1 MKGRTKPSFLLVV
14 VLAASLLSACGRE
27 GPIPPA
33 DKMPPLVKSTIPEN
47 GSVDVPV
54 NLNSG
59 ITILFTKEMD
69 ASTINDQTIT
79 LAEGQNKVSG
89 SITYTDIS
97 GGSYAVFSPSYT
109 LKPTTLYQITVS
121 TNVRDS
127 YGISMTD
134 PYISSFNTGTATD
147 MTNPDIIGT
156 TPGNGSVNVQ
166 PNAAIIITF
175 SEPVDPGTI
184 TFTLSGNGL
193 QIDGNITYNGTTAIF
208 TPAASLAYGTEYTAT
223 VSAGVE
229 DWAGNAMPS
238 DYLWS
243 FMTGTAPD
251 TLPPVVTAMTPAT
264 GATGVV
270 VNIIPSATFS
280 EPVNPAT
287 INFTLSAGDYTVPCT
302 MDYSGTTAIFTPSS
316 SLAYGT
322 LYTATVSRGV
332 QDLAENA
339 MLNDYFWSFMT
350 GTAPDTL
357 PPSVTATTPAP
368 GAAGVAVNITPSVTF
383 SEPVDQATVTFA
395 LSAGDIP
402 VAGNITYSGTTAIFT
417 PSSSLAYNTQYRA
430 IVSAGVKD
438 LVGNPM
444 PNDYLWSF
452 TTGTAADT
460 LPPRVIAASPV
471 PGATGVAVNIAP
483 TVTFSEPVDPAS
495 ITFILSAGGNAVPC
509 TMSYNGTTAIFT
521 PSISLTYGTLYTA
534 TVSAGVKDLSG
545 NAMSN
550 GYFWS
555 FMTGAAPD
563 TMPPGVTATT
573 PAPGATG
580 VAVNIAPSVTFSEP
594 VDQATITFS
603 LNAGNNPI
611 AGNITYNGTT
621 AIFTPLVSLAYS
633 TLYTATVSAGVKDLA
648 GNAMPS
654 DYFWSFITGTAP
666 DTLPPGVTATTPST
680 GAAGVAVNIAPTVT
694 FSEPVDQTTIA
705 FTLSTGG
712 ATIPCTMSYSGT
724 TAIFMPS
731 ISLTYGTLYTATVN
745 AGVRDLAGNTMP
757 NDYAW
762 NFTTGAAPD
771 TLPPSVTAT
780 TPAPGATGVAVT
792 IAPNV
797 TFSEPVDQGTIAFT
811 LSAGD
816 VPVAGNITY
825 NGTTATFTPSVSL
838 AYSTQYTATVSA
850 GVKDLAGNAMPNGYF
865 WSFMTGTALD
875 MTPPAVTAVT
885 PAVGAASVAG
895 NVAPSATFSEPVD
908 PATITFTLSAGG
920 ADIPCTM
927 SYSGTTAIITPSSN
941 LKKNTLHTARVS
953 AGVRDLAGNA
963 MPNDYFWS
971 FTTSKN

>member
-1 MKGRTKPSFLLVV
+1 MKGMTKPSYLLVV
-14 VLAASLLSACGRE
+14 ILAASLLSACGRE

-33 DKMPPLVKSTIPEN
+33 DKMPPLVKSTIPAN

-54 NLNSG
+54 NLNGG

-69 ASTINDQTIT
+69 AATINDQTIT
-79 LAEGQNKVSG
+79 LADGQNNVPG
-89 SITYTDIS
+89 SIAYTDIP
-97 GGSYAVFSPSYT
+97 GGSYAVFSPSST
-109 LKPTTLYQITVS
+109 LNPATLYQITVG

-127 YGISMTD
+127 YGISMTA
-134 PYISSFNTGTATD
+134 PYISSFNTGTS
-147 MTNPDIIGT
+147 PDTTHPVVIGT
-156 TPGNGSVNVQ
+156 TPGNGAVNVQ

-184 TFTLSGNGL
+184 TFTLSAGGL
-193 QIDGNITYNGTTAIF
+193 QIDGNTTYNGTTAIF
-208 TPAASLAYGTEYTAT
+208 TPSASLAYGTEYTAT

-229 DWAGNAMPS
+229 DLAGNPMPS

-251 TLPPVVTAMTPAT
+251 TLPPVVTATTPAT
-264 GATGVV
+264 GAAGVA

-287 INFTLSAGDYTVPCT
+287 ISFTLSAGDDTVPCT
-302 MDYSGTTAIFTPSS
+302 MSYNGTTAIFTPSA

-322 LYTATVSRGV
+322 LYTAAVSRGV

-339 MLNDYFWSFMT
+339 MLNDYLWSFMT

-357 PPSVTATTPAP
+357 PPGVTATTPAP
-368 GAAGVAVNITPSVTF
+368 GAAGVAINITPSVTF

-395 LSAGDIP
+395 LSAGNVP

-417 PSSSLAYNTQYRA
+417 PSGSLAYSTQYRA
-430 IVSAGVKD
+430 TVSAGVKD
-438 LVGNPM
+438 LAGNAMQNNYP
-444 PNDYLWSF
+444 WSF
-452 TTGTAADT
+452 MTGTAADT
-460 LPPRVIAASPV
+460 LPPGVTATTPA
-471 PGATGVAVNIAP
+471 PGATGVAANIAP
-483 TVTFSEPVDPAS
+483 SVTFSEPVDAAT
-495 ITFILSAGGNAVPC
+495 ITFTLSAGGNAVPC
-509 TMSYNGTTAIFT
+509 TMSYSGTTAIFT
-521 PSISLTYGTLYTA
+521 PSVSLAYGTLYTA
-534 TVSAGVKDLSG
+534 TVSSGVKDLSG

-555 FMTGAAPD
+555 FMTGTAPD
-563 TMPPGVTATT
+563 TLPPGVTATT

-594 VDQATITFS
+594 VDQ
-603 LNAGNNPI
+603 
-611 AGNITYNGTT
+611 
-621 AIFTPLVSLAYS
+621 
-633 TLYTATVSAGVKDLA
+633 
-648 GNAMPS
+648 
-654 DYFWSFITGTAP
+654 
-666 DTLPPGVTATTPST
+666 
-680 GAAGVAVNIAPTVT
+680 
-694 FSEPVDQTTIA
+694 TTIA
-705 FTLSTGG
+705 FTLSVGG
-712 ATIPCTMSYSGT
+712 AAIPCTMSYSGT
-724 TAIFMPS
+724 TAIFTPS
-731 ISLTYGTLYTATVN
+731 VSLTYGTLYTATVS
-745 AGVRDLAGNTMP
+745 AGVRDLAGNAMP
-757 NDYAW
+757 NDYVW

-771 TLPPSVTAT
+771 TLPPGVTAT

-792 IAPNV
+792 IAPGV

-811 LSAGD
+811 LSTGD

-825 NGTTATFTPSVSL
+825 NGTTAIFTPSASL

-875 MTPPAVTAVT
+875 MIPPSVTATT
-885 PAVGAASVAG
+885 PAIGATGVAA
-895 NVAPSATFSEPVD
+895 NIAPSVTFSEPVD

-920 ADIPCTM
+920 NDIPCTM
-927 SYSGTTAIITPSSN
+927 SYSGTTATITPSIN
-941 LKKNTLHTARVS
+941 LKKNMLHTARVS

>member
-1 MKGRTKPSFLLVV
+1 MKGMTKPSYLLVV

-33 DKMPPLVKSTIPEN
+33 DKMPPMVKSTIPAN

-54 NLNSG
+54 NLNGG

-69 ASTINDQTIT
+69 AATINDQTIT
-79 LAEGQNKVSG
+79 LADGQNNVPG
-89 SITYTDIS
+89 SIAYTDIP
-97 GGSYAVFSPSYT
+97 GGSYAVFSPSST
-109 LKPTTLYQITVS
+109 LNPATLYQITVG

-127 YGISMTD
+127 YGISMTS
-134 PYISSFNTGTATD
+134 PYISSFNTGTS
-147 MTNPDIIGT
+147 PDTTHPVVIGT
-156 TPGNGSVNVQ
+156 TPGNGAVNVQ

-184 TFTLSGNGL
+184 TFTLSAGGL
-193 QIDGNITYNGTTAIF
+193 QIDGNTTYNGTTAIF
-208 TPAASLAYGTEYTAT
+208 TPSASLAYGTEYTAT

-229 DWAGNAMPS
+229 DLAGNPMPS

-251 TLPPVVTAMTPAT
+251 TLPPVVTATTPAT
-264 GATGVV
+264 GAAGVA

-287 INFTLSAGDYTVPCT
+287 ISFTLSAGDDTVPCT
-302 MDYSGTTAIFTPSS
+302 MSYNGTTAIFTPSA

-322 LYTATVSRGV
+322 LYTAAVSRGV

-339 MLNDYFWSFMT
+339 MLNDYLWSFMT

-357 PPSVTATTPAP
+357 PPGVTATTPAP
-368 GAAGVAVNITPSVTF
+368 GAAGVAINITPSVTF

-395 LSAGDIP
+395 LSAGNVP

-417 PSSSLAYNTQYRA
+417 PSGSLAYSTQYRA
-430 IVSAGVKD
+430 TVSAGVKD
-438 LVGNPM
+438 LAGNAM
-444 PNDYLWSF
+444 QNDYLWSF
-452 TTGTAADT
+452 MTGTAADT
-460 LPPRVIAASPV
+460 LPPGVTAASPA
-471 PGATGVAVNIAP
+471 PGATGVAANIAP
-483 TVTFSEPVDPAS
+483 SVTFSEPVDAAT
-495 ITFILSAGGNAVPC
+495 ITFTLSAGGNAVPC
-509 TMSYNGTTAIFT
+509 TMSYSGTTAIFT
-521 PSISLTYGTLYTA
+521 PSVSLAYGTLYTA
-534 TVSAGVKDLSG
+534 TVSSGVKDLSG

-555 FMTGAAPD
+555 FMTGTAPD
-563 TMPPGVTATT
+563 TLPPGVTATT

-594 VDQATITFS
+594 VDQATITITLS
-603 LNAGNNPI
+603 AGNVPV

-621 AIFTPLVSLAYS
+621 AIFTPSVSLAYS
-633 TLYTATVSAGVKDLA
+633 TLYTATVSAGVRDLA

-654 DYFWSFITGTAP
+654 DYFWSFMTGTAP
-666 DTLPPGVTATTPST
+666 DTLPPGVTATTPAT
-680 GAAGVAVNIAPTVT
+680 GAAGVAVNIAPSVT

-705 FTLSTGG
+705 FTLSAGG
-712 ATIPCTMSYSGT
+712 AAIPCTMSYSGT
-724 TAIFMPS
+724 TAIFTPS
-731 ISLTYGTLYTATVN
+731 VSLTYGTLYTATVS
-745 AGVRDLAGNTMP
+745 AGVRDLAGNAMP
-757 NDYAW
+757 NDYVW

-792 IAPNV
+792 IAPGV

-811 LSAGD
+811 LSTGD

-825 NGTTATFTPSVSL
+825 NGTTAIFTPSASL

-875 MTPPAVTAVT
+875 MIPPSVTATT
-885 PAVGAASVAG
+885 PAIGATGVAA
-895 NVAPSATFSEPVD
+895 NIAPSVTFSEPVD
-908 PATITFTLSAGG
+908 PTTITFTLSAGG
-920 ADIPCTM
+920 NDIPCTM
-927 SYSGTTAIITPSSN
+927 SYSGTTATITPSIN
-941 LKKNTLHTARVS
+941 LKKNMLHTARVS